1 MADVKVGETLDQYRV
16 VAQIARGGM
25 AAIFKAVDRATGA
38 TVAVK
43 VPYLRYESDPAF
55 HARFRR
61 EEEIGRRLNHPN
73 IIRVLK
79 PRQQSRMYI
88 VTEYVNGVPL
98 RALLAPGQPLPTDK
112 ALDIARQLAAAVVYL
127 HAQHVVHRDLKP
139 ENILVTPEGQVK
151 ILDFGIALDH
161 PGRRVTWLGSTAMG
175 TPAYMAPEQVKGLR
189 GDERSDIYALGVLL
203 YEMLTGAR
211 PTAGDTPEQVMQSK
225 LGSDPLPPTQFRPD
239 LHPILEE
246 IILHAIERLPGKRYA
261 TAAELLADLQDPTRV
276 RPLGRVEQ
284 LRPRSVKEVRFRRML
299 VRTVIVVLVVGGLG
313 LLVWLANR
321 YPATPYQ
328 PGRPL
333 PPPPVP
339 TTPARPGL
347 QARARSPG
355 AKARSPLVPSVAAP
369 SARPYDR
376 TGARWVGVG
385 VGGS

>member
-1 MADVKVGETLDQYRV
+1 VPDVKVGETLDQYRV

-127 HAQHVVHRDLKP
+127 HGQHVVHRDLKP

-211 PTAGDTPEQVMQSK
+211 PFPGDTPEQVMQSK
-225 LGSDPLPPTQFRPD
+225 LGSDPLPPSQFRPD
-239 LHPILEE
+239 LHAILEE

-284 LRPRSVKEVRFRRML
+284 LRPRSVKEVRLRRML
-299 VRTVIVVLVVGGLG
+299 VRTVIVVLVVVGLG

-333 PPPPVP
+333 PTPPVP
-339 TTPARPGL
+339 ATPARPGP
-347 QARARSPG
+347 QARSPSG
-355 AKARSPLVPSVAAP
+355 GPNARSPLVPE
-369 SARPYDR
+369 R
-376 TGARWVGVG
+376 
-385 VGGS
+385 GGTLRRAV